1 MMLMAKAIL
10 VVDDEEDVIYI
21 VKTVLMKKG
30 YKVIEAKNG
39 REALEK
45 VKKEKVDAVIL
56 DIMMPDING
65 WEVCRKIKE
74 DEETKDLPV
83 VMLSV
88 LRDFVDRKKS
98 IEYAKAD
105 YHLTKPI
112 EFEMLLNLI
121 GKLTRENN

>member
-1 MMLMAKAIL
+1 MFMTKAIL

-21 VKTVLMKKG
+21 VKTVLSRHG
-30 YKVIEAKNG
+30 YKIIEAKNG

-45 VKKEKVDAVIL
+45 VRKEKVDAVIL

-65 WEVCRKIKE
+65 WEICREIKE
-74 DEETKDLPV
+74 NEKTKDLPV
-83 VMLSV
+83 IMLSV
-88 LRDFVDRKKS
+88 LRDFADKRKS
-98 IEYAKAD
+98 LEYAKAD

-121 GKLTRENN
+121 GRLTKENN